1 MRPAVDVHKLG
12 YRYGRSAI
20 LEDLSFSI
28 TAGVFFIVIGPN
40 GSGKTTLMKIMAGH
54 LRPRRGKISILGKSL
69 RSYSRRQLACRMAYL
84 PQLTRLDFPMSV
96 KDLVLM
102 GRSPH
107 LGMLGLESD
116 QDHRLAENA
125 MRYTHVLHLSG
136 RRMDQLSGGEQQ
148 RVLIARAIC
157 QQPEII
163 LLDEPTAALDLAHQ
177 VAVMDLMERLK
188 LEKNITVV
196 MISHDVSG
204 RHVRGSPAAAQRRRH
219 PGPGSAD
226 RGAAPRTPG
235 SGLRVPGAGDR
246 EPPGGL
252 PSHHPGAP
260 CLCAQAC
267 VTSQKVRL
275 TPNQW
280 SARSVSVGR
289 IVHPGEK
296 PCV

>member
-1 MRPAVDVHKLG
+1 VSAAVEVRKLG

-20 LEDLSFSI
+20 LEDVSFSI
-28 TAGVFFIVIGPN
+28 STGTFFIIIGPN
-40 GSGKTTLMKIMAGH
+40 GSGKTTLMKIMAGN
-54 LRPRRGKISILGKSL
+54 LRPNRGKTSILGKNI
-69 RSYSRRQLACRMAYL
+69 RRYSRRQLACRMAYL

-196 MISHDVSG
+196 MISHDVNL
-204 RHVRGSPAAAQRRRH
+204 AAMY
-219 PGPGSAD
+219 AD
-226 RGAAPRTPG
+226 RLLLLKDGGILGLGPPTEVLRHEPLEAAYGCPVLVTESPLGDYLRITPVPRRFLKQPPEAHTP
-235 SGLRVPGAGDR
+235 D
-246 EPPGGL
+246 PP
-252 PSHHPGAP
+252 
-260 CLCAQAC
+260 
-267 VTSQKVRL
+267 
-275 TPNQW
+275 
-280 SARSVSVGR
+280 
-289 IVHPGEK
+289 
-296 PCV
+296 